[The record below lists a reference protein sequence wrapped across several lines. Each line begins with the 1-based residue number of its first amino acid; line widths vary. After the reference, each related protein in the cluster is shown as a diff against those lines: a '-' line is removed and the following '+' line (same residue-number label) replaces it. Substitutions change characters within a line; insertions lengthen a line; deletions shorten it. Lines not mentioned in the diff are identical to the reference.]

1 MCRAFGMQV
10 TPLFELGTRF
20 PRAGQQHLVRTG
32 QLIADFFEK
41 RMRVGV
47 LALVAVVAV
56 VAVVAAGT
64 DAVRFYMFAVKH
76 QHMGFLVVYPDDGVV
91 GGHGVLS

>member
-56 VAVVAAGT
+56 PSCVGFPDAGLIFVNKAVAGRAQGT
-64 DAVRFYMFAVKH
+64 IWPMANKTMA
-76 QHMGFLVVYPDDGVV
+76 P
-91 GGHGVLS
+91 

>member
-1 MCRAFGMQV
+1 M
-10 TPLFELGTRF
+10 
-20 PRAGQQHLVRTG
+20 RTG

-47 LALVAVVAV
+47 LALVAVVA
-56 VAVVAAGT
+56 AGT
-64 DAVRFYMFAVKH
+64 DALRFYMFAVKH

>member
-10 TPLFELGTRF
+10 TPLFELGARF
-20 PRAGQQHLVRTG
+20 PRAGQQHLERTG

-47 LALVAVVAV
+47 LALVAVVT
-56 VAVVAAGT
+56 AGT
-64 DAVRFYMFAVKH
+64 DALRFYMFAVKH